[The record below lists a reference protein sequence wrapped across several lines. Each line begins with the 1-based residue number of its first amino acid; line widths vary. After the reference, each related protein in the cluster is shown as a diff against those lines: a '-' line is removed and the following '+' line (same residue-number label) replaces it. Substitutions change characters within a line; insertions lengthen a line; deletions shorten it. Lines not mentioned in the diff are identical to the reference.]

1 MDLVV
6 DVGNTAVKL
15 AVYQNAVPIA
25 QASFPVVSDREMTA
39 WVEQFDLRRS
49 MLVSVISPPENLV
62 EYMRSFTD
70 FHVFDD
76 KTPLPVNNAYSTP
89 ATLGKDRLVNACAAA
104 SLYPQQD
111 VLIIDAG
118 TCLKFDLVT
127 SDGRY
132 HGGSIAPGLVMRFE
146 ALHYYCPALPRV
158 EPEGESPLVGNSTFT
173 SIRSGVLNGIAA
185 EISGMVMRYRA
196 EYPGVHVVLTGG
208 DTDTLVN
215 RLQKDIF
222 AVPGLTLHG
231 LHAILSN
238 LP

>member
-15 AVYQNAVPIA
+15 AVYRNAEPIA
-25 QASFPVVSDREMTA
+25 RVSFPLGSGREMTA
-39 WVEQFDLRRS
+39 WLKQFDLHRS
-49 MLVSVISPPENLV
+49 LLVSVVAPPEPLV
-62 EYMRSFTD
+62 EYLRSATD
-70 FHVFDD
+70 FHLFDGN
-76 KTPLPVNNAYSTP
+76 TALPVRNEYATA

-104 SLYPQQD
+104 SLYPAQD

-132 HGGSIAPGLVMRFE
+132 LGGSIAPGLSMRFE
-146 ALHYYCPALPRV
+146 ALHDYCPALPRV
-158 EPEGESPLVGNSTFT
+158 EPEGESPLTGNSTDT
-173 SIRSGVLNGIAA
+173 SIRSGVLNGITA
-185 EISGMVMRYRA
+185 EISGMINRYRA
-196 EYPGVHVVLTGG
+196 EYPGIHVVLTGG

>member
-15 AVYQNAVPIA
+15 AVYQDAEPIA
-25 QASFPVVSDREMTA
+25 RASFPVFSGVEMIA
-39 WVEQFDLRRS
+39 WVEQFDLTRS
-49 MLVSVISPPENLV
+49 LLVSVVPPPERLV
-62 EYMRSFTD
+62 EYLRSFTD
-70 FHVFDD
+70 FHLFDD
-76 KTPLPVNNAYSTP
+76 RTSLPVINAYSTP

-111 VLIIDAG
+111 ILIVDAG

-132 HGGSIAPGLVMRFE
+132 HGGSIAPGLAMRFE
-146 ALHYYCPALPRV
+146 ALHYYCPALPRIG
-158 EPEGESPLVGNSTFT
+158 PEGESPLIGNSTET
-173 SIRSGVLNGIAA
+173 SIRSGVVNGIVA
-185 EISGMVMRYRA
+185 EISGMILRYRDD
-196 EYPGVHVVLTGG
+196 YPGINVVLTGG